1 MKHTPYRLVPWMIVA
16 GLWSLTGCSSQK
28 DSRVDLDGEWRFAV
42 DSLDHG
48 VEGEWFG
55 ETFDRSGWKQ
65 VEVPGYWDR
74 YNLGEYDGIGWFTT
88 SFGVSSVDSPL
99 VLFFGGVDDEAD
111 VWVNGMKI
119 GTHVGYSEPFFLEIR
134 NALRVGEN
142 LLVIRVGDFSGPG
155 GIYRA
160 VSLVP
165 LRDVEQDLRTPYAD
179 LPARPSQDWVKDAVI
194 YKVSLR
200 SFSREGTIKALE
212 RRLPE
217 LKELGV
223 TVVWLLPIH
232 PIGELNR
239 RGGLG
244 NPYAVQDYYEI
255 NPAFGTLND
264 FRSLVKSAHSHGLKI
279 IMDLA
284 ANHTAWDAKLLM
296 EHPDWYTTNSQ
307 GAVVSPNA
315 DWDDVAD
322 LNYNHHELRKYM
334 TEVMKYW
341 VTEADID
348 GYRCSVSELV
358 PTDFWERARTE
369 LEKIKPVLML
379 SEGTLP
385 EHHVEAFDLTYSW
398 NLYDVMDRVLLGSLP
413 VSAFDH
419 LLRGEAYQYPQGSLR
434 LRFNTNQAKYVWDT
448 LVVTK
453 RTPHEGKVGAVLVWT
468 FPGVPL
474 LCSGEE
480 VGNERELDMF
490 EKGGI
495 DWDENPEMMEFYKK
509 LASLRRGHVSLRRG
523 ELITL
528 PNSDTGEVYSFL
540 RGFDGDS
547 TLVVINFGGREKR
560 IEISFLPGMEGYWR
574 EYFSGDDVHPSEGKL
589 SLTLQSY
596 GYRVFVRK

>member
-1 MKHTPYRLVPWMIVA
+1 MIVA
-16 GLWSLTGCSSQK
+16 VLFSLKGCSSQK
-28 DSRVDLDGEWRFAV
+28 DSRVDLDGEWSFAI

-48 VEGEWFG
+48 VAREWFG
-55 ETFDRSGWKQ
+55 EMFDRSGWKH

-74 YNLGEYDGIGWFTT
+74 DDLEEYDGIGWFTT
-88 SFGVSSVDSPL
+88 SFEVSSVDSPL

-111 VWVNGMKI
+111 VWVNGLKI

-142 LLVIRVGDFSGPG
+142 LLVIRVSDFSGPG
-155 GIYRA
+155 GIFKA

-165 LRDVEQDLRTPYAD
+165 LRDVEQHLRTPYAD
-179 LPARPSQDWVKDAVI
+179 LPARLSRDWAKDAVI
-194 YKVSLR
+194 YKVSVR
-200 SFSREGTIKALE
+200 SFSRDGTIKGLE

-239 RGGLG
+239 RGSFG

-255 NPAFGTLND
+255 NPAFGTLSD

-296 EHPDWYTTNSQ
+296 EHPDWYTTNRE

-369 LEKIKPVLML
+369 LEKLKPVLML

-398 NLYDVMDRVLLGSLP
+398 NMYDVMDRVFPGSLP
-413 VSAFDH
+413 VSAFDQ
-419 LLRGEAYQYPQGSLR
+419 LLRSESYQYPQGSLL
-434 LRFNTNQAKYVWDT
+434 LRFNSNQAKYVWDT
-448 LVVTK
+448 SAVAK
-453 RTPHEGKVGAVLVWT
+453 RTPQEGMAGAVLVWT

-474 LCSGEE
+474 LSSGEE
-480 VGNERELDMF
+480 VGNEREPDLF

-495 DWDENPEMMEFYKK
+495 DWEKNPEMLEFYKK
-509 LASLRRGHVSLRRG
+509 LGSLRRGHVALRRG
-523 ELITL
+523 PLVSL
-528 PNSDTGEVYSFL
+528 ANSGNGEVYSFL
-540 RGFDGDS
+540 RGFEGDS
-547 TLVVINFGGREKR
+547 TLVVVNFAGREKR
-560 IEISFLPGMEGYWR
+560 VEISCLPGMEGSWM
-574 EYFSGDDVHPSEGKL
+574 EYFSGNNIDPSEGKIA
-589 SLTLQSY
+589 LTLQAY
-596 GYRVFVRK
+596 GFQVFVRK